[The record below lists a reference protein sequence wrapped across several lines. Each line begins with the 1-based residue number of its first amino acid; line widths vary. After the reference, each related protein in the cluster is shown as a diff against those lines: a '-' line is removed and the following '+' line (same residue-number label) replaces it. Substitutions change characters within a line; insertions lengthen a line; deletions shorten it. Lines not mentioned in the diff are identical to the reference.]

1 MKRLLKYGLL
11 AAALL
16 PQVGNAQELSQ
27 DTRQK
32 IGSYLDNVAKKE
44 IAVGHVKIDSVAFN
58 G

>member
-27 DTRQK
+27 DIRQK

-44 IAVGHVKIDSVAFN
+44 IAVGRVKIV
-58 G
+58 

>member
-1 MKRLLKYGLL
+1 MKRLLKYGVL
-11 AAALL
+11 AAILL

-44 IAVGHVKIDSVAFN
+44 IAVGRV
-58 G
+58 